1 MSLTINAVDAME
13 YVEDDNI
20 TGASDDDDDDNPS
33 SPGSAYDD
41 GNLINV
47 AMENEVTA
55 QLVAA
60 GVVGVAAAAAITSS
74 KKKKRPHSFETN
86 PSIRKRQQNRLLR
99 KLRQTIFEYATRVG
113 QQAVV
118 LVATPGKPN
127 NIYKVFGAKPLED
140 VLKNLRNNVMD
151 KLDEALAAQAPPRV
165 QDDPS
170 LFELP
175 PLIIDGIP
183 TPVEKM
189 TQAQLRAF
197 IPLMLKYSTGR
208 GKPGWGR
215 DSTRP
220 PWWPKELPWAN
231 VRMDARTEEEKQ
243 KVSWWRWCRAAVS
256 AGVGSMIPFYQCTNN
271 LLRDTRTHTQISWT
285 HALRKIVINCYKYHG
300 REDLLPA
307 FSEED
312 EKANAIATASSN
324 YRFVGGCF
332 AAERVCRPL
341 NERRVDRIRFRPVEC
356 DIVDVMKIEN
366 GSVVTV
372 GPASNGNTTTA
383 TITNS
388 AGGQQ
393 QIIIHQAHPQQ
404 QQQQQQQGQTNGQ
417 TTTTI
422 TSANGQIIKENPD
435 GTIQIQQQSSPT
447 QTLNAQVCLDSMA
460 LSDVDFTHT
469 VLQTIQNPDG
479 TVSLIQVDPNNPII
493 TLPDGTTAQVQGIAT
508 LQPQGDGGVHAIQTI
523 SDGQGESFPV
533 NVSGMI
539 TVPVSAQMYQTM
551 MANIQQVPNV
561 DGTVCITPMQV
572 HNIAQQQQQQTSS
585 GVSTANTT
593 TQNLTISTNVGAGN
607 QHHHATAMLT
617 NYTLSSNGALL
628 AVPQMQ
634 QHLVP
639 STGKHQRGAGGSSN
653 NGVSRSSAPS
663 VGLPMVGLNAILPS
677 QRGCFNIS
685 TTGHQEADASNP
697 NLNNNNHSTTLTQHA
712 LNVHRKANVIPT
724 GGNTILG
731 GGAGIAANQVKFCI
745 PKIEPMDED
754 KDGSVVENGET
765 METITVGPGMHQMM
779 IQGPPGSEPQV
790 LQVLSLKDASV
801 LTKAMAAISDVKG
814 EEATIIEH

>member
-243 KVSWWRWCRAAVS
+243 K
-256 AGVGSMIPFYQCTNN
+256 
-271 LLRDTRTHTQISWT
+271 ISWT

-324 YRFVGGCF
+324 
-332 AAERVCRPL
+332 
-341 NERRVDRIRFRPVEC
+341 
-356 DIVDVMKIEN
+356 VDVMKIEN

-447 QTLNAQVCLDSMA
+447 QTLNAQ
-460 LSDVDFTHT
+460 FTHT

-523 SDGQGESFPV
+523 SDGQGESMSVDLTEATLGQDGQLIITGEDGQGFPV

-754 KDGSVVENGET
+754 KDGSVVSGDANGTPSFVIQLSGIPFTTADPKSAHQQQQLKRDIEL
-765 METITVGPGMHQMM
+765 TVNE
-779 IQGPPGSEPQV
+779 GSHLIDALSISQKVNSNSSNSSSSSNNAPNDVDQKHFG
-790 LQVLSLKDASV
+790 LQSV
-801 LTKAMAAISDVKG
+801 
-814 EEATIIEH
+814 

>member
-1 MSLTINAVDAME
+1 MNSMVEAMDLI
-13 YVEDDNI
+13 EDDNI
-20 TGASDDDDDDNPS
+20 TGASDDDDDDNGS
-33 SPGSAYDD
+33 SLDGSVYED
-41 GNLINV
+41 GTNLIDV

-127 NIYKVFGAKPLED
+127 NIFKVFGAKPLED

-243 KVSWWRWCRAAVS
+243 K
-256 AGVGSMIPFYQCTNN
+256 
-271 LLRDTRTHTQISWT
+271 ISWT

-312 EKANAIATASSN
+312 EKANAIATANSN
-324 YRFVGGCF
+324 
-332 AAERVCRPL
+332 
-341 NERRVDRIRFRPVEC
+341 VEHLKSEAQV
-356 DIVDVMKIEN
+356 I
-366 GSVVTV
+366 
-372 GPASNGNTTTA
+372 TTTNHGGNLLA
-383 TITNS
+383 SSSSTLT
-388 AGGQQ
+388 AGQQ
-393 QIIIHQAHPQQ
+393 IVIQHQP
-404 QQQQQQQGQTNGQ
+404 TTV
-417 TTTTI
+417 TTTSNPQT
-422 TSANGQIIKENPD
+422 AQIIKEVVSSD
-435 GTIQIQQQSSPT
+435 GTIQIQHQSSPT
-447 QTLNAQVCLDSMA
+447 QTLNAQY
-460 LSDVDFTHT
+460 THT
-469 VLQTIQNPDG
+469 VLQTIQNADG
-479 TVSLIQVDPNNPII
+479 TVSIIQVDPNNPII

-508 LQPQGDGGVHAIQTI
+508 LQAQNDGGVHTIQTI
-523 SDGQGESFPV
+523 ADTQGESMSVDLTEATLDQNGQIIITGEDGQEYSYSGFPV

-551 MANIQQVPNV
+551 VANIQQLPNG
-561 DGTVCITPMQV
+561 DGTVCITPMQMCD
-572 HNIAQQQQQQTSS
+572 
-585 GVSTANTT
+585 
-593 TQNLTISTNVGAGN
+593 L
-607 QHHHATAMLT
+607 
-617 NYTLSSNGALL
+617 
-628 AVPQMQ
+628 
-634 QHLVP
+634 
-639 STGKHQRGAGGSSN
+639 
-653 NGVSRSSAPS
+653 
-663 VGLPMVGLNAILPS
+663 
-677 QRGCFNIS
+677 
-685 TTGHQEADASNP
+685 
-697 NLNNNNHSTTLTQHA
+697 
-712 LNVHRKANVIPT
+712 
-724 GGNTILG
+724 
-731 GGAGIAANQVKFCI
+731 
-745 PKIEPMDED
+745 
-754 KDGSVVENGET
+754 VENSET

-779 IQGPPGSEPQV
+779 IQGAPGTEPQV

-801 LTKAMAAISDVKG
+801 LTKAMAAIGEAKG
-814 EEATIIEH
+814 DETTIIDQ

>member
-1 MSLTINAVDAME
+1 MNSVDAMDLI
-13 YVEDDNI
+13 EDDNI
-20 TGASDDDDDDNPS
+20 TGASDDDDDGDPS

-41 GNLINV
+41 GTNLINV

-127 NIYKVFGAKPLED
+127 NIFKVFGAKPLED
-140 VLKNLRNNVMD
+140 VLKNLRPNVMD

-220 PWWPKELPWAN
+220 AWWPKELPWAN
-231 VRMDARTEEEKQ
+231 VRMDARTEDEKQ
-243 KVSWWRWCRAAVS
+243 K
-256 AGVGSMIPFYQCTNN
+256 
-271 LLRDTRTHTQISWT
+271 ISWT

-307 FSEED
+307 FTEED
-312 EKANAIATASSN
+312 EKANAIATANSN
-324 YRFVGGCF
+324 Y
-332 AAERVCRPL
+332 
-341 NERRVDRIRFRPVEC
+341 
-356 DIVDVMKIEN
+356 
-366 GSVVTV
+366 
-372 GPASNGNTTTA
+372 
-383 TITNS
+383 
-388 AGGQQ
+388 
-393 QIIIHQAHPQQ
+393 
-404 QQQQQQQGQTNGQ
+404 
-417 TTTTI
+417 
-422 TSANGQIIKENPD
+422 
-435 GTIQIQQQSSPT
+435 
-447 QTLNAQVCLDSMA
+447 
-460 LSDVDFTHT
+460 THT
-469 VLQTIQNPDG
+469 VLQTIQNADG
-479 TVSLIQVDPNNPII
+479 TVSIIQVDPNNPII

-508 LQPQGDGGVHAIQTI
+508 LQSQNDNGVHTIQTI
-523 SDGQGESFPV
+523 SDGQGESMSVDLTEATLGQDGQLIITGEDGQEYSYSGFPV

-551 MANIQQVPNV
+551 VANIQQLPNG

-572 HNIAQQQQQQTSS
+572 HNQTPTVNLNSRTTTIPTQNVT
-585 GVSTANTT
+585 VSTNSSNSNASNA
-593 TQNLTISTNVGAGN
+593 STNLYSSSFTLNNLKRPRSVQNIANASVANFSSLNSQRNNINEQILN
-607 QHHHATAMLT
+607 Q
-617 NYTLSSNGALL
+617 LL
-628 AVPQMQ
+628 ANQSKKLNVI
-634 QHLVP
+634 
-639 STGKHQRGAGGSSN
+639 ANNNNSN
-653 NGVSRSSAPS
+653 NTNNNTVKISLSKDVIDVDKSCQKSTIPQGIVIQLNSNI
-663 VGLPMVGLNAILPS
+663 LNAKDLLNDNLSAAIEKQVQLVK
-677 QRGCFNIS
+677 RELE
-685 TTGHQEADASNP
+685 EAQ
-697 NLNNNNHSTTLTQHA
+697 LNNNSSNSTAHSTPSHSPA
-712 LNVHRKANVIPT
+712 DDS
-724 GGNTILG
+724 
-731 GGAGIAANQVKFCI
+731 
-745 PKIEPMDED
+745 DE
-754 KDGSVVENGET
+754 KD
-765 METITVGPGMHQMM
+765 
-779 IQGPPGSEPQV
+779 V
-790 LQVLSLKDASV
+790 L
-801 LTKAMAAISDVKG
+801 
-814 EEATIIEH
+814 